1 MNKADFVKKVAAD
14 TELTQKQA
22 AAALESVLANIEEVV
37 ASGDSITFVGFGSFS
52 LKSREAREGRNPATG
67 EAMTIPAS
75 KSPAFKPG
83 KAFKDKVNG

>member
-37 ASGDSITFVGFGSFS
+37 AAGDSITFVGFGSFS

-67 EAMTIPAS
+67 ETISIPAS
-75 KSPAFKPG
+75 KSPAFKAG